1 MSGSLNASF
10 GKELG
15 KKANGY
21 GREDGGRDHE
31 TKEIRCNVR
40 NRRRGK
46 IRYVEPGRIA
56 VA

>member
-21 GREDGGRDHE
+21 GRGDGGRDQE

-46 IRYVEPGRIA
+46 IRYVGPRRIA